1 MQLEE
6 HADPAAFLDAA
17 APVLD
22 ADEARHN
29 LIYGICST
37 LIAAPDVYRERHFWT
52 VHDGN
57 VVGAAMMTPPF
68 NVVVAQPLVEEALRF
83 LARRLR
89 RAGVAVPGVTGAL
102 PEADLFAEAWG
113 GSPRLRMS
121 QGIYA
126 ARTVQLPEGVT
137 GEPRAAD
144 LDDHG
149 LIVEWLLAFQDEAIA
164 HDAPHLD
171 HDAAVE
177 RRLRSDEAGFALW
190 IVESQPVSIC
200 GYGGRTPHGTRIG
213 PVYTPPDLRGHGY
226 GSAVT
231 AHVTKEQL
239 DGGLGFCF
247 LYTDLANP
255 TSNKIYMQIGYE
267 RVCDSAEYSFG

>member
-6 HADPAAFLDAA
+6 HADASAFLDAA

-37 LIAAPDVYRERHFWT
+37 LIGAPDVYSEKHFWT
-52 VHDGN
+52 VHDGD
-57 VVGAAMMTPPF
+57 VLGAAMMTPPF
-68 NVVVAQPLVEEALRF
+68 NIIVARPLDEEALPF

-89 RAGVAVPGVTGAL
+89 GAGVAVPGVTGAV
-102 PEADLFAEAWG
+102 PEADVFAEAWG

-126 ARTVQLPEGVT
+126 ARTVRVPEGVS
-137 GEPRAAD
+137 GKPRSAG
-144 LDDHG
+144 LEDHG

-164 HDAPHLD
+164 DDAPHMD

-190 IVESQPVSIC
+190 LAGSQPVSIC
-200 GYGGRTPHGTRIG
+200 GHGGRTPHGTRIG

-239 DGGLGFCF
+239 GRGLDFCF

>member
-6 HADPAAFLDAA
+6 HADASAFLDTA

-22 ADEARHN
+22 IDEPRHN

-37 LIAAPDVYRERHFWT
+37 LIGAPDVYREKHFWT
-52 VHDGN
+52 VHDGD

-68 NVVVAQPLVEEALRF
+68 NLIVAKPPSAEALPF
-83 LARRLR
+83 LARRLSG
-89 RAGVAVPGVTGAL
+89 AGVTVPGVTGAL
-102 PEADLFAEAWG
+102 PEADVFAEAWS

-126 ARTVQLPEGVT
+126 ARKVQLPQAVK
-137 GEPRAAD
+137 GEARSAG
-144 LDDHG
+144 LEDHG
-149 LIVEWLLAFQDEAIA
+149 LIVEWLLAFSDEAIA
-164 HDAPHLD
+164 HDSPHMD

-177 RRLRSDEAGFALW
+177 RRLRSEEAGFALW
-190 IVESQPVSIC
+190 IVESEPVSIC
-200 GYGGRTPHGTRIG
+200 GYGGRTPRGTRIG

-231 AHVTKEQL
+231 AYVTKEQL
-239 DGGLGFCF
+239 DGGLDFCF